1 MMILGFCAILYPPLT
16 EKIKAHERLY
26 RINRFRRTKSFNSIG
41 EAVRSVITSN
51 LKSMIPYLLYFFF
64 VINALVSKL
73 GKIEYGDNEPYF
85 IFLVFVG
92 IPYIACFIHFILRI
106 YFQEMIIKKS
116 NFEKEKA
123 NALIFATTFSVPL
136 IMLLYV
142 QKVLH
147 FANIHP
153 VDLLSLIR

>member
-1 MMILGFCAILYPPLT
+1 MA
-16 EKIKAHERLY
+16 
-26 RINRFRRTKSFNSIG
+26 FNSIE
-41 EAVRSVITSN
+41 EAVRNVITSN
-51 LKSMIPYLLYFFF
+51 LKSMIPYLLYFYF
-64 VINALVSKL
+64 VINALVSNL
-73 GKIEYGDNEPYF
+73 GKIEYGDNRPYF

-92 IPYIACFIHFILRI
+92 VPYVVCFIHFVLRI

-123 NALIFATTFSVPL
+123 SALIFVITFSVPL

-147 FANIHP
+147 FANHHP
-153 VDLLSLIR
+153 IDVFGFIR